1 MLTRRRWRH
10 AAVAAAVAAF
20 FLTGCD
26 GGSSESATDQSKR
39 PYEPRIRPAEFG
51 GPVDNP
57 YFPLVPGSRWI
68 YDAKQKGGTERTV
81 VEVTRDTKVILGV
94 PTVVV
99 HDTVSTAG
107 AVKED
112 TFDWYAQDRK
122 GNVWYFGEDTKE
134 YENGVAV
141 NTEGSWEAGVDGAK
155 AGMIMKAR
163 PRSGGAYR
171 QEYYRGHAEDFAQV
185 LGKVESVTV
194 PAGSYHDVLE
204 TKEFTPL
211 EPKLVEHKYYAPGVG
226 VVREVTVKGGSDR
239 TQLTEYTLG
248 SG

>member
-1 MLTRRRWRH
+1 MLTRRRGRP
-10 AAVAAAVAAF
+10 AAVVAALAALL
-20 FLTGCD
+20 LTSC
-26 GGSSESATDQSKR
+26 GGDSSTPATERSKR
-39 PYEPRIRPAEFG
+39 AYEPRIRPADFG

-68 YDAKQKGGTERTV
+68 YDGTQKDGSERTT
-81 VEVTRDTKVILGV
+81 VEVTPDTKAILGV
-94 PTVVV
+94 SAVVV

-134 YENGVAV
+134 YENGVVV

-155 AGMIMKAR
+155 AGIIMKVR
-163 PRSGGAYR
+163 PRPGVAYR
-171 QEYYRGHAEDFAQV
+171 QEYYRDHAEDFAQV
-185 LGKVESVTV
+185 LGKVDSVTV

-211 EPKLVEHKYYAPGVG
+211 EPKLVECIRDVAA
-226 VVREVTVKGGSDR
+226 
-239 TQLTEYTLG
+239 LAAI
-248 SG
+248 

>member
-1 MLTRRRWRH
+1 MLTRRGGRH
-10 AAVAAAVAAF
+10 AAALAALAA
-20 FLTGCD
+20 LTFTSCG
-26 GGSSESATDQSKR
+26 GGSSTPATERSKR
-39 PYEPRIRPAEFG
+39 AYEPRIRPADFG

-68 YDAKQKGGTERTV
+68 YEGTQKAGTERTV
-81 VEVTRDTKVILGV
+81 VEVTRDTKAILGV
-94 PTVVV
+94 TTVVV

-134 YENGVAV
+134 YENGVVV

-155 AGMIMKAR
+155 AGIIMKAR
-163 PRSGGAYR
+163 PGSGAAYR
-171 QEYYRGHAEDFAQV
+171 QEHYRGHAEDFAQV
-185 LGKVESVTV
+185 LSKVDSVTV

-211 EPKLVEHKYYAPGVG
+211 EPKLVEHKYYARGVG
-226 VVREVTVKGGSDR
+226 VVREVTVRGGSDR
-239 TQLTEYTLG
+239 TQLVEYTPG
-248 SG
+248 PG

>member
-1 MLTRRRWRH
+1 MLIRPFWRH
-10 AAVAAAVAAF
+10 AVAEAVLAALL
-20 FLTGCD
+20 LTSC
-26 GGSSESATDQSKR
+26 GGDSSTPATERSKR
-39 PYEPRIRPAEFG
+39 PYELRIRPADFG

-68 YDAKQKGGTERTV
+68 YDGTQSDGTELTV
-81 VEVTRDTKVILGV
+81 VEVTRDTKAILGV
-94 PTVVV
+94 TTVVV

-107 AVKED
+107 TVKED

-134 YENGVAV
+134 YENGVVV

-155 AGMIMKAR
+155 AGIIMKAR
-163 PRSGGAYR
+163 PRSGVAYR

-185 LGKVESVTV
+185 LSKVESVMV
-194 PAGSYHDVLE
+194 PAGSYHDVLK

-211 EPKLVEHKYYAPGVG
+211 EPKLVEHKYYARGVG
-226 VVREVTVKGGSDR
+226 VVREVTVKGGSER
-239 TQLTEYTLG
+239 TQLMEYTPG
-248 SG
+248 PG

>member
-1 MLTRRRWRH
+1 MLTRPPRRH
-10 AAVAAAVAAF
+10 AIVPAVVAVLL
-20 FLTGCD
+20 LTSC
-26 GGSSESATDQSKR
+26 GGSNSATDQPRR
-39 PYEPRIRPAEFG
+39 PYEPRIRPADFG

-57 YFPLVPGSRWI
+57 YFPLIPGSRWI
-68 YDAKQKGGTERTV
+68 YVGTHKGGTERTV
-81 VEVTRDTKVILGV
+81 VEVTRDTKAILGV

-107 AVKED
+107 GVSED

-134 YENGVAV
+134 YENGVVV

-155 AGMIMKAR
+155 AGIIMKAR
-163 PRSGGAYR
+163 PRSGDAYR
-171 QEYYRGHAEDFAQV
+171 QEYYRSHAEDFAQV
-185 LGKVESVTV
+185 LGKVASVTV

-211 EPKLVEHKYYAPGVG
+211 EPKLVEHKYYARGVG
-226 VVREVTVKGGSDR
+226 DVRELTVKGGSDR
-239 TQLTEYTLG
+239 VQLVEYTPGLG
-248 SG
+248 

>member
-1 MLTRRRWRH
+1 MLSRRRGRP
-10 AAVAAAVAAF
+10 AAVAAALAALL
-20 FLTGCD
+20 LTSC
-26 GGSSESATDQSKR
+26 GGDSSTPATERSKR
-39 PYEPRIRPAEFG
+39 AYEPGIRPADFG

-68 YDAKQKGGTERTV
+68 YDGTQKAGTEHTV
-81 VEVTRDTKVILGV
+81 VEVTPDTKAILGV
-94 PTVVV
+94 TAVVV

-134 YENGVAV
+134 YENGVVV

-155 AGMIMKAR
+155 AGIIMKAR
-163 PRSGGAYR
+163 PRPGVAYR

-185 LGKVESVTV
+185 LGKVDSVTV

-204 TKEFTPL
+204 TKELTPL
-211 EPKLVEHKYYAPGVG
+211 EPKLVEHKYYARGVG

-239 TQLTEYTLG
+239 TQLMEYTPG
-248 SG
+248 PG

>member
-1 MLTRRRWRH
+1 MQIRRLWRYAVVPAVL
-10 AAVAAAVAAF
+10 AALLV
-20 FLTGCD
+20 TGCA
-26 GGSSESATDQSKR
+26 GSSSTSTTKRSKR
-39 PYEPRIRPAEFG
+39 PYEPRIRPADFG

-68 YDAKQKGGTERTV
+68 YEGTQGNGTERTV
-81 VEVTRDTKVILGV
+81 VEVTRDTKAILGV
-94 PTVVV
+94 TTVVV

-107 AVKED
+107 TVKED

-134 YENGVAV
+134 YENGAVV

-155 AGMIMKAR
+155 AGIIMKAR
-163 PRSGGAYR
+163 PRPGVAYR

-185 LGKVESVTV
+185 LRTVESVTV
-194 PAGSYHDVLE
+194 PTGSYHDVLE

-211 EPKLVEHKYYAPGVG
+211 EPKLVEHKYYARGVG
-226 VVREVTVKGGSDR
+226 VVREVTAKGGSDQV
-239 TQLTEYTLG
+239 QLVEYTPG
-248 SG
+248 PA

>member
-1 MLTRRRWRH
+1 MLTRRPWRGAVLP
-10 AAVAAAVAAF
+10 AALTALL
-20 FLTGCD
+20 LTGCAGD
-26 GGSSESATDQSKR
+26 SSDSTSERSKR
-39 PYEPRIRPAEFG
+39 PYEPRVRAADFG
-51 GPVDNP
+51 GPVDNA

-68 YDAKQKGGTERTV
+68 YEGTQKGGTERTV
-81 VEVTRDTKVILGV
+81 VEVTRDTKAILGV
-94 PTVVV
+94 ETVVV

-107 AVKED
+107 AVTED

-134 YENGVAV
+134 YENGVVV

-155 AGMIMKAR
+155 AGVIMKASPR
-163 PRSGGAYR
+163 PGVAYR

-185 LGKVESVTV
+185 LNKVESVTV

-211 EPKLVEHKYYAPGVG
+211 EPKLLEHKYYARGVG

-239 TQLTEYTLG
+239 TQLTEYNPG
-248 SG
+248 PG